1 VNRFWSELLGLEP
14 IPVVPLY
21 ATLWTMAAAILLHE
35 WRRTRRIDRYSLFGA
50 GWILVEGLM
59 HKLVVGSAGFDRAA
73 GVILGM
79 VHYR

>member
-1 VNRFWSELLGLEP
+1 VNRFWSELLGLPP

-35 WRRTRRIDRYSLFGA
+35 WRKTGRISGYSLFGA
-50 GWILVEGLM
+50 GWIVVEGVM
-59 HKLVVGSAGFDRAA
+59 HKLVVGSAPFDRLA
-73 GVILGM
+73 GAILGL